1 MAHTPTGSRRPP
13 SGAPNPAPGAAGP
26 PPPRAPP
33 GPGREGDPGPPGR
46 ARGVRAGARRTR
58 VQTWLPELERNI
70 PWVDLL
76 TAEQVQTIHDASMDI
91 LEEVGIDF
99 RCDEAAASWA
109 ATGAKVD
116 GHRVRIDREHLMD
129 LIGTAP
135 SSYTMTARNPE
146 RTVTV
151 GDGKQIF
158 TPSYGAP
165 YVLGLDGVR
174 RPGTIEDF
182 RNFTKLN
189 HLSPALHM
197 SGGVVCE
204 PMDIAVPKRHLH
216 MTQSLLR
223 YSDKPFMGAVTSKER
238 AEDSLHMAGIVFGQD
253 EVRETTVMT
262 CLANGNTPLV
272 WDQTMLDSVRVF
284 AGANQATLFSPFVL
298 GGASTPAS
306 TVGAVIQVN
315 IEALT
320 GVAFSQLV
328 RAGAPALYGQWL
340 STVSMKT
347 GAPQAGTP
355 EICHMNML
363 TAQMARHYRLPS
375 RCSGSCTSSKI
386 VDAQAGYEAARN
398 MYGVLMAGTNFVLST
413 TGYLESAMCQSYAK
427 WVLDNEQLE
436 MMYRLNSGPSFDD
449 LDEVLAT
456 MREVP
461 PGGHFLGTAHTL
473 ANFQAAFSMPEMMN
487 SDNYE
492 QWLADGALSAEERA
506 VARCRRMLDEYE
518 EPALSDDVAAEL
530 DDFVARREAELP
542 DTVR

>member
-1 MAHTPTGSRRPP
+1 MTDTAVNDDLGRVRQ
-13 SGAPNPAPGAAGP
+13 GRDARAAK
-26 PPPRAPP
+26 
-33 GPGREGDPGPPGR
+33 
-46 ARGVRAGARRTR
+46 RRTR
-58 VQTWLPELERNI
+58 VRTWLPELERKI

-76 TAEQVQTIHDASMDI
+76 SEEQVRTIHEASMDVI
-91 LEEVGIDF
+91 EEVGVEF
-99 RCDEAAASWA
+99 RCEDAIAMWKAAGAS
-109 ATGAKVD
+109 VD
-116 GHRVRIDREHLMD
+116 GVRVRIDRELLMD
-129 LIGTAP
+129 LVGTAP
-135 SSYTMTARNPE
+135 SSYTMVARD
-146 RTVTV
+146 RSFDATV
-151 GDGKQIF
+151 GDGKTIF

-165 YVLGLDGVR
+165 YVLDLDGVR
-174 RPGTIEDF
+174 RPASLDDF

-204 PMDIAVPKRHLH
+204 PMDVPVPKRHLY
-216 MTQSLLR
+216 MTQSLLT
-223 YSDKPFMGAVTSKER
+223 YSSKPFMGAVTSMER

-253 EVRETTVMT
+253 AVRNTTVMT

-272 WDQTMLDSVRVF
+272 WDKTMLDSVRVF

-355 EICHMNML
+355 EICHMNLL

-375 RCSGSCTSSKI
+375 RCSGSCTSSKM
-386 VDAQAGYEAARN
+386 VDAQAGYEAGRN
-398 MYGVLMAGTNFVLST
+398 MYGVLMAGINFVLST

-427 WVLDNEQLE
+427 WVLDSEQLE
-436 MMYRLNSGPSFDD
+436 LMHRLGSGVSFAD
-449 LDEVLAT
+449 LDEVLDT

-461 PGGHFLGTAHTL
+461 PGGHHLGTAHTL
-473 ANFQAAFSMPEMMN
+473 ANFQTAFSMPEMMN

-492 QWLADGALSAEERA
+492 QWLADGSLSAEDRA
-506 VARCRRMLDEYE
+506 AARCRELLEEYE
-518 EPALSDDVAAEL
+518 EPALPDDIRAEL
-530 DDFVARREAELP
+530 DEFVARRDAELP
-542 DTVR
+542 DLVT

>member
-1 MAHTPTGSRRPP
+1 MTDTAVEPELGRVRQ
-13 SGAPNPAPGAAGP
+13 GRDARAA
-26 PPPRAPP
+26 R
-33 GPGREGDPGPPGR
+33 
-46 ARGVRAGARRTR
+46 RRTR
-58 VQTWLPELERNI
+58 TRSWLPELERRI

-76 TAEQVQTIHDASMDI
+76 SDDQVQVIHDASMDVV
-91 LEEVGIDF
+91 EEVGVEF
-99 RCDEAAASWA
+99 RCDDALALWRDAGAA
-109 ATGAKVD
+109 VD
-116 GHRVRIDREHLMD
+116 GARVRLDREHLMA
-129 LIGTAP
+129 LVGTAP
-135 SSYTMTARNPE
+135 SSYTMVARDPTH
-146 RTVTV
+146 TVTV
-151 GDGKQIF
+151 GNGKTIF

-165 YVLGLDGVR
+165 YVLGLDGTR
-174 RPGTIEDF
+174 RPGTLEDF
-182 RNFTKLN
+182 KNFTKLN

-204 PMDIAVPKRHLH
+204 PMDVPVPKRHLY
-216 MTQSLLR
+216 MTQNLLT
-223 YSDKPFMGAVTSKER
+223 YSSKPFMGAVTSKER

-253 EVRETTVMT
+253 VVRDTTVMT

-272 WDQTMLDSVRVF
+272 WDKTMLDSVRVF
-284 AGANQATLFSPFVL
+284 AAANQATLFSPFVL

-328 RAGAPALYGQWL
+328 RAGAPALYGQWV

-355 EICHMNML
+355 EICHMNLL
-363 TAQMARHYRLPS
+363 TAQMARHYGLPS
-375 RCSGSCTSSKI
+375 RCSGSCSSSKM

-427 WVLDNEQLE
+427 WVLDSEQLE
-436 MMYRLNSGPSFDD
+436 MMYRLGSGVSFDD
-449 LDEVLAT
+449 LDEVLDT

-461 PGGHFLGTAHTL
+461 PGGHHLGTAHTL
-473 ANFQAAFSMPEMMN
+473 ANFQTAFSMPEMMN

-492 QWLADGALSAEERA
+492 QWLADGALSAEDRA
-506 VARCRRMLDEYE
+506 TAKCRQLLEEYE
-518 EPALSDDVAAEL
+518 EPAMDDDVRAEL
-530 DDFVARREAELP
+530 DEFVARRDAELP
-542 DTVR
+542 DLVS

>member
-1 MAHTPTGSRRPP
+1 MTDTAVEPELGRVRQ
-13 SGAPNPAPGAAGP
+13 GRDARAA
-26 PPPRAPP
+26 R
-33 GPGREGDPGPPGR
+33 
-46 ARGVRAGARRTR
+46 RRTR
-58 VQTWLPELERNI
+58 TRSWLPEMERRI

-76 TAEQVQTIHDASMDI
+76 SDDQVQVIHDASMDVV
-91 LEEVGIDF
+91 EEVGVEF
-99 RCDEAAASWA
+99 RCDDALALWRDAGAA
-109 ATGAKVD
+109 VD
-116 GHRVRIDREHLMD
+116 GARVRLDREHLMA
-129 LIGTAP
+129 LVGTAP
-135 SSYTMTARNPE
+135 SSYTMVARDPTH
-146 RTVTV
+146 TVTV
-151 GDGKQIF
+151 GNGKTIF

-165 YVLGLDGVR
+165 YVLGLDGTR
-174 RPGTIEDF
+174 RPGTLEDF
-182 RNFTKLN
+182 KNFTKLN

-204 PMDIAVPKRHLH
+204 PMDVPVPKRHLY
-216 MTQSLLR
+216 MTQNLLT
-223 YSDKPFMGAVTSKER
+223 YSSKPFMGAVTSKER

-253 EVRETTVMT
+253 VVRNTTVMT

-272 WDQTMLDSVRVF
+272 WDKTMLDSVRVF
-284 AGANQATLFSPFVL
+284 AAANQATLFSPFVL

-328 RAGAPALYGQWL
+328 RAGAPALYGQWV

-355 EICHMNML
+355 EICHMNLL
-363 TAQMARHYRLPS
+363 TAQMARHYGLPS
-375 RCSGSCTSSKI
+375 RCSGSCSSSKM

-427 WVLDNEQLE
+427 WVLDSEQLE
-436 MMYRLNSGPSFDD
+436 MMYRLGSGVSFDD
-449 LDEVLAT
+449 LDEVLDT

-461 PGGHFLGTAHTL
+461 PGGHHLGTAHTL
-473 ANFQAAFSMPEMMN
+473 ANFQTAFSMPEMMN

-492 QWLADGALSAEERA
+492 QWLADGALSAEDRA
-506 VARCRRMLDEYE
+506 TAKCRQLLEEYE
-518 EPALSDDVAAEL
+518 EPALDDDVRAEL
-530 DDFVARREAELP
+530 DEFVTRRDAELP
-542 DTVR
+542 DLVS

>member
-1 MAHTPTGSRRPP
+1 MTDTAVEPELGRVRQ
-13 SGAPNPAPGAAGP
+13 GRDARAA
-26 PPPRAPP
+26 R
-33 GPGREGDPGPPGR
+33 
-46 ARGVRAGARRTR
+46 RRTR
-58 VQTWLPELERNI
+58 TRSWLPELERRI

-76 TAEQVQTIHDASMDI
+76 SDDQVQVIHDASMDVV
-91 LEEVGIDF
+91 EEVGVEF
-99 RCDEAAASWA
+99 RCDDALALWRDAGAA
-109 ATGAKVD
+109 VD
-116 GHRVRIDREHLMD
+116 GARVRLDREHLMA
-129 LIGTAP
+129 LVGTAP
-135 SSYTMTARNPE
+135 SSYTMVARDPTH
-146 RTVTV
+146 TVTV
-151 GDGKQIF
+151 GNGKTIF

-165 YVLGLDGVR
+165 YVLGLDGTR
-174 RPGTIEDF
+174 RPGTLEDF
-182 RNFTKLN
+182 KNFTKLN

-204 PMDIAVPKRHLH
+204 PMDVPVPKRHLY
-216 MTQSLLR
+216 MTQNLLT
-223 YSDKPFMGAVTSKER
+223 YSSKPFMGAVTSKER

-253 EVRETTVMT
+253 VVSDTTVMT

-272 WDQTMLDSVRVF
+272 WDKTMLDSVRVF
-284 AGANQATLFSPFVL
+284 AAANQATLFSPFVL

-328 RAGAPALYGQWL
+328 RAGAPALYGQWV

-355 EICHMNML
+355 EICHMNLL
-363 TAQMARHYRLPS
+363 TAQMARHYGLPS
-375 RCSGSCTSSKI
+375 RCSGSCSSSKM

-427 WVLDNEQLE
+427 WVLDSEQLE
-436 MMYRLNSGPSFDD
+436 MMYRLGSGVSFDD
-449 LDEVLAT
+449 LDEVLDT

-461 PGGHFLGTAHTL
+461 PGGHHLGTAHTL
-473 ANFQAAFSMPEMMN
+473 ANFQTAFSMPEMMN

-492 QWLADGALSAEERA
+492 QWLADGALSAEDRA
-506 VARCRRMLDEYE
+506 TAKCRQLLEEYE
-518 EPALSDDVAAEL
+518 EPALDDDVRAEL
-530 DDFVARREAELP
+530 DEFVARRDAELP
-542 DTVR
+542 DLVS

>member
-1 MAHTPTGSRRPP
+1 MTDTSVEPELGRVRR
-13 SGAPNPAPGAAGP
+13 GRDARAAK
-26 PPPRAPP
+26 
-33 GPGREGDPGPPGR
+33 
-46 ARGVRAGARRTR
+46 RRTR
-58 VQTWLPELERNI
+58 TRSWLPELERRI

-76 TAEQVQTIHDASMDI
+76 SDDQVEVIHDASMDVV
-91 LEEVGIDF
+91 EEVGVEF
-99 RCDEAAASWA
+99 RCDDALALWRDAGAA
-109 ATGAKVD
+109 VD
-116 GHRVRIDREHLMD
+116 GARVRLDREHLMA
-129 LIGTAP
+129 LVGTAP
-135 SSYTMTARNPE
+135 SSYTMVARDPTH
-146 RTVTV
+146 TVTV
-151 GDGKQIF
+151 GNGKTIF

-165 YVLGLDGVR
+165 YVLGLDGTR
-174 RPGTIEDF
+174 RPGTLEDF
-182 RNFTKLN
+182 KNFTKLN

-204 PMDIAVPKRHLH
+204 PMDVPVPKRHLY
-216 MTQSLLR
+216 MTQNLLT
-223 YSDKPFMGAVTSKER
+223 YSSKPFMGAVTSKER

-253 EVRETTVMT
+253 VVRDTTVMT

-272 WDQTMLDSVRVF
+272 WDKTMLDSVRVF
-284 AGANQATLFSPFVL
+284 AAANQATLFSPFVL

-328 RAGAPALYGQWL
+328 RAGAPALYGQWV

-355 EICHMNML
+355 EVCHMNLL
-363 TAQMARHYRLPS
+363 TAQMARHYGLPS
-375 RCSGSCTSSKI
+375 RCSGSCSSSKM

-427 WVLDNEQLE
+427 WVLDSEQLE
-436 MMYRLNSGPSFDD
+436 MMYRLGSGVSFDD
-449 LDEVLAT
+449 LDEVLDT

-461 PGGHFLGTAHTL
+461 PGGHHLGTAHTL
-473 ANFQAAFSMPEMMN
+473 ANFQTAFSMPEMMN

-492 QWLADGALSAEERA
+492 QWLADGALSAEDRA
-506 VARCRRMLDEYE
+506 TAKCRQLLEEYE
-518 EPALSDDVAAEL
+518 EPALDDDGRAEL
-530 DDFVARREAELP
+530 DEFVARRDAELP
-542 DTVR
+542 DLVS

>member
-1 MAHTPTGSRRPP
+1 VSTGTELGTTRR
-13 SGAPNPAPGAAGP
+13 
-26 PPPRAPP
+26 
-33 GPGREGDPGPPGR
+33 GRDARTR
-46 ARGVRAGARRTR
+46 ARRSRPR
-58 VQTWLPELERNI
+58 TWLPELERAI
-70 PWVDLL
+70 PYVDLL
-76 TAEQVQTIHDASMDI
+76 TPEQVQTVHDASMDI
-91 LEEVGIDF
+91 IEEVGVEF
-99 RCDEAAASWA
+99 RCDESVAMWAAA
-109 ATGAKVD
+109 GARVD
-116 GHRVRIDREHLMD
+116 GVRVHIDRHHLME
-129 LIGTAP
+129 LLSTAP
-135 SSYTMTARNPE
+135 SEYTMTARNPA
-146 RTVTV
+146 RSVTV
-151 GDGKQIF
+151 GGDRQIF

-174 RPGTIEDF
+174 RPASLQDF
-182 RNFTKLN
+182 RDFTRLN

-204 PMDIAVPKRHLH
+204 PMDVPVPKRHLY
-216 MTQSLLR
+216 MTESLLK

-253 EVRETTVMT
+253 VVRDTTVMT

-272 WDQTMLDSVRVF
+272 WDKTMLDSVRVF

-306 TVGAVIQVN
+306 TVGSVIQVN

-320 GVAFSQLV
+320 GAAFAQLV
-328 RAGAPALYGQWL
+328 RPGAPALYGQWL

-363 TAQMARHYRLPS
+363 TGQMARHYGLPS
-375 RCSGSCTSSKI
+375 RCSGGCTSSKM

-398 MYGVLMAGTNFVLST
+398 MYGVLMSGINFVLST

-427 WVLDNEQLE
+427 WVLDSEQLE
-436 MMYRLNSGPSFDD
+436 MMYRLGRGVSFDD

-461 PGGHFLGTAHTL
+461 PGGHHLGTAHTL
-473 ANFQAAFSMPEMMN
+473 ANFQTAFAMPEMMN

-492 QWLADGALSAEERA
+492 QWLADGAQSAEERA
-506 VARCRRMLDEYE
+506 ADKCRQLLAEYE
-518 EPALSDDVAAEL
+518 EPALPDDVAAEL

-542 DTVR
+542 DMVR

>member
-1 MAHTPTGSRRPP
+1 MTDTAVNDDLGRVRQ
-13 SGAPNPAPGAAGP
+13 GRDA
-26 PPPRAPP
+26 RATK
-33 GPGREGDPGPPGR
+33 
-46 ARGVRAGARRTR
+46 RRTR
-58 VQTWLPELERNI
+58 VRTWLPELERKI

-76 TAEQVQTIHDASMDI
+76 SEEQVRTIHEASMDVI
-91 LEEVGIDF
+91 EEVGVEF
-99 RCDEAAASWA
+99 RCEDAIAMWK
-109 ATGAKVD
+109 ATGASVE
-116 GHRVRIDREHLMD
+116 GVRVRIDRELLMD
-129 LIGTAP
+129 LVGTAP
-135 SSYTMTARNPE
+135 SSYTMVARD
-146 RTVTV
+146 RSFDATV
-151 GDGKQIF
+151 GDGKTIF

-165 YVLGLDGVR
+165 YVLDLDGVR
-174 RPGTIEDF
+174 RPASLEDF

-204 PMDIAVPKRHLH
+204 PMDVPVPKRHLY
-216 MTQSLLR
+216 MTQSLLT
-223 YSDKPFMGAVTSKER
+223 YSSKPFMGAVTSMER

-253 EVRETTVMT
+253 AVRNTTVMT

-272 WDQTMLDSVRVF
+272 WDKTMLDSVRVF
-284 AGANQATLFSPFVL
+284 AAANQATLFSPFVL

-355 EICHMNML
+355 EICHMNLL
-363 TAQMARHYRLPS
+363 TAQMARHYHLPS
-375 RCSGSCTSSKI
+375 RCSGSCTSSKM
-386 VDAQAGYEAARN
+386 VDAQAGYEAGRN
-398 MYGVLMAGTNFVLST
+398 MYGVLMAGINFVLST

-427 WVLDNEQLE
+427 WVLDSEQLE
-436 MMYRLNSGPSFDD
+436 LMHRLGNGVSFAD
-449 LDEVLAT
+449 LDEVLDT

-461 PGGHFLGTAHTL
+461 PGGHHLGTAHTL
-473 ANFQAAFSMPEMMN
+473 ANFQTAFSMPEMMN

-492 QWLADGALSAEERA
+492 QWLADGSLSAEDRA
-506 VARCRRMLDEYE
+506 TAKCRELLEEYE
-518 EPALSDDVAAEL
+518 EPALPDDVRAEL
-530 DDFVARREAELP
+530 DEFVARRDAELP
-542 DTVR
+542 DLVT